1 MNYKYLSL
9 AVASVLALGACTED
23 AISPI
28 TGKYPKPEVYEMTTV
43 LSQPTEKSGNNRI
56 FTVELATEGVSGTQG
71 DYQGTGAV
79 LAAKFV
85 GNKYFLH
92 DAAYTASPAET
103 AKVGNYLVGNNGSAF
118 YTVNN
123 GAVEK
128 AALDHGSLTVL
139 SDNGNYTIT
148 GTLWLDDE
156 TIVQIAGKVA
166 LKYEEDPEPVRLTK
180 LLSAQ
185 SNVAGGNKSVTLNI
199 ATDGVEGTP
208 NGFGGMNFSGNG
220 NYLAL
225 DIYSEDGYLYPG
237 TYKPCTTGGVINAG
251 EYGIGWDPGDLWGIG
266 MVFTDWGTCWW
277 TVADGVTSAEK
288 ILEGE
293 IVVEK
298 QGGNYSIT
306 YNYNGLFINYTGK
319 IEALDPTGGEE
330 TYIELTQVLSAQS
343 NLANGTKSVTLNLAT
358 DGVAM
363 ESNGFGGYNFT
374 GNGNYLALDIYSED
388 GTLVPGTYAACATG
402 GAINAGEFGIGW
414 DPGDIFGWG
423 MEFTDWGTCWWTV
436 TDGATSAE
444 KVLDGTVTV
453 AVEGENYVITLESS
467 TANVRYSGPIDL

>member
-43 LSQPTEKSGNNRI
+43 LSQPSEKSGNNRF
-56 FTVELATEGVSGTQG
+56 FTVELATEGVSGSAEN
-71 DYQGTGAV
+71 YQGTGSV
-79 LAAKFV
+79 LLVKFI

-92 DAAYTASPAET
+92 DAAFTAAPAET
-103 AKVGNYLVGNNGSAF
+103 AKVGNYLVGQTGSAI
-118 YTVNN
+118 YDVNN
-123 GAVEK
+123 GEVK
-128 AALDHGSLTVL
+128 KTALDHGSLTVT
-139 SDNGNYTIT
+139 SENGNYSIA
-148 GTLWLDDE
+148 GTLWLADE
-156 TIVQIAGKVA
+156 QVIQVKANVA
-166 LKYEEDPEPVRLTK
+166 LLYEEDPEPVKLTQ

-185 SNVAGGNKSVTLNI
+185 SNVASGNKSVTLNL
-199 ATDGVEGTP
+199 ATDGVSVVP
-208 NGFGGMNFSGNG
+208 NGYGGFNFVGTG

-225 DIYSEDGYLYPG
+225 DLYSEDGYLYPG
-237 TYKPCTTGGVINAG
+237 TYKPCATGGVINAG

-343 NLANGTKSVTLNLAT
+343 NVANGTKSVTLNIAT

-363 ESNGFGGYNFT
+363 EPNGFGGYNFT

-388 GTLVPGTYAACATG
+388 GKLAAGTYNACTTG
-402 GAINAGEFGIGW
+402 GVINAGEFGIGW

-423 MEFTDWGTCWWTV
+423 IEFTDWGTCWWTV
-436 TDGATSAE
+436 ADNVPSSQ

-467 TANVRYSGPIDL
+467 TANVRYSGPISL